1 MHRNRCIEA
10 EIIIGIAELAVL
22 VDAPAP
28 ERTVLLLHND
38 MAPAVLKGSNLG
50 SEQGKGSTGRY
61 GFFADRSGIDVALR
75 S

>member
-1 MHRNRCIEA
+1 MHRDRGIEA
-10 EIIIGIAELAVL
+10 EIIIGVAELAVL

-38 MAPAVLKGSNLG
+38 VAPAVLNRSNIGSKQAERG
-50 SEQGKGSTGRY
+50 TGGY
-61 GFFADRSGIDVALR
+61 GFFADRSGIDIAFR